1 MKAGGIFLRRRSQER
16 FLSLHPQSDFPF
28 FCRIIVNRQRLP
40 PLIGLNQYDRTRL
53 THLKRSDDKSSLSI
67 QFFQIVYQT
76 YRSFRL
82 CQQTGNFLPRNTVN
96 SKRLLPLNKCI
107 NSCQITY
114 FFVGHLFFITL
125 LTTRMEDTSLFVEV
139 NTSTFH
145 TWDERPLCTIVP
157 TARTVSPSC
166 AEDI

>member
-76 YRSFRL
+76 PSA
-82 CQQTGNFLPRNTVN
+82 CVN
-96 SKRLLPLNKCI
+96 RR
-107 NSCQITY
+107 
-114 FFVGHLFFITL
+114 G
-125 LTTRMEDTSLFVEV
+125 
-139 NTSTFH
+139 TF
-145 TWDERPLCTIVP
+145 
-157 TARTVSPSC
+157 SPG
-166 AEDI
+166 IR